1 MAIQNAQL
9 CFDTGK
15 TQSFNYSSFPGTTI
29 GNSVLFKEACFEIIG
44 SSDPSSLD
52 IPNASYTD
60 CYECHSTN
68 NAVILV
74 EPCFGGISDRYFF
87 TVTDFGFVPQLNGI
101 YYLNFVSP
109 LTGGLIKSCFSIRDI
124 KNNAKDI
131 PISVLTEVPV
141 LETNCQ
147 TCFTG
152 NSKSYAVVRCVT
164 DTIDFIELLDDS
176 YNGHTIT
183 YTVGLDRYCGKVKEQ
198 QIGIITG
205 FFVSDY
211 SDGSGDEICQS
222 CNDTVSDKRLLTN
235 CLDGSVEVVW
245 SSPFFESGEISHL
258 NSKFGCFSVGPITA
272 ATVTFT
278 DSFLDFDPQPTCQD
292 CIQCN
297 GVGLALTPCGGGIQY
312 NVTSYQYAS
321 AGDVIYD
328 PLLDTCSTVDYVQ
341 NGGGGDYTF
350 YSFLTGGTS
359 CGTCGSIETP
369 ISYYAEECVTG
380 NIVVVTFDSTSTI
393 GIGDIV
399 RAKWGTSDFLCYTIT
414 SLYDNSLGYDFYYSD
429 TTTSFTGCT
438 ECETSGSLGVT
449 LVNCNTYE
457 ESYVNVSIPTWV
469 AMTGYDDSLGAQV
482 VKGSDGECYY
492 LVNDCPIT
500 PIYDT
505 FTTNEYF
512 YYCFQCIP
520 AGSSSCKCYYGV
532 GTPESPVEGTYLDCN
547 PVSAQTKTF
556 YSDNGLI
563 KFCGN
568 LLDGSNILD
577 SGKFC
582 EENGCPNFCC
592 ECYTIT
598 NNNASK
604 IYVQYLDCDN
614 NLISLEV
621 EGNSGSTFCGLNV
634 QYLTLGNFTPKVP
647 NNVVTTIDVCVNGQC
662 LASLS
667 TKDQLLYSIK
677 TTLGPC
683 PSNCCGKNARAGAY
697 LLKNNGNTPGTYSIR

>member
-9 CFDTGK
+9 CFNTGK

-29 GNSVLFKEACFEIIG
+29 GNSVLFKESCFEIIG

-60 CYECHSTN
+60 CYECYVSN
-68 NAVILV
+68 NSYV
-74 EPCFGGISDRYFF
+74 EVSPCNSNERGPYYFNI
-87 TVTDFGFVPQLNGI
+87 TDFGFVPQQGDT
-101 YYLNFVSP
+101 YYLTFVSP
-109 LTGGLIKSCFSIRDI
+109 LTNGTISSCFNIRGINIIYDETPPLTGVFI
-124 KNNAKDI
+124 EP
-131 PISVLTEVPV
+131 PI
-141 LETNCQ
+141 LETNCE

-152 NSKSYAVVRCVT
+152 NSQSYEVRRCDGTT
-164 DTIDFIELLDDS
+164 DYILLLDDS
-176 YNGHTIT
+176 YNKHTIT
-183 YTVGLDRYCGKVKEQ
+183 YTVGLDRYCGVVTNQ
-198 QIGIITG
+198 AAGAITG
-205 FFVSDY
+205 VFVSDY
-211 SDGSGDEICQS
+211 SSSNNDEICKS
-222 CNDTVSDKRLLTN
+222 CNDSVNDRRLLTN
-235 CLDGSVEVVW
+235 CLNGDVEVVW

-258 NSKFGCFSVGPITA
+258 SSKFGCFSVGPITA
-272 ATVTFT
+272 ATVTI
-278 DSFLDFDPQPTCQD
+278 DDIFLDFDPQPTCQD

-297 GVGLALTPCGGGIQY
+297 GNGLVLEPCAGGDLYKVG
-312 NVTSYQYAS
+312 SYQYAS
-321 AGDVIYD
+321 IGDVIYD
-328 PLLDTCSTVDYVQ
+328 PYLGACSTVVSY
-341 NGGGGDYTF
+341 NSFEAPSEYIF
-350 YSFLTGGTS
+350 YSFVTGGTS

-532 GTPESPVEGTYLDCN
+532 GTPEAPVEGTYLDCN

-556 YSDNGLI
+556 
-563 KFCGN
+563 
-568 LLDGSNILD
+568 
-577 SGKFC
+577 
-582 EENGCPNFCC
+582 
-592 ECYTIT
+592 TRIT
-598 NNNASK
+598 
-604 IYVQYLDCDN
+604 V
-614 NLISLEV
+614 
-621 EGNSGSTFCGLNV
+621 
-634 QYLTLGNFTPKVP
+634 
-647 NNVVTTIDVCVNGQC
+647 
-662 LASLS
+662 
-667 TKDQLLYSIK
+667 
-677 TTLGPC
+677 
-683 PSNCCGKNARAGAY
+683 
-697 LLKNNGNTPGTYSIR
+697 